1 MSIYNCIISP
11 PGARF
16 VDAHWATL
24 VQRVQ
29 MVMPIADEL
38 RSGGM
43 MKWEP
48 YCKIRAANTNQE
60 KMREL
65 YELLHSGGD
74 KVKSAFYSRLEK
86 HESCLFRALGKS
98 TLILAYIPHACD
110 VNFVLLIICVPL
122 QVTLHKLQKLS

>member
-1 MSIYNCIISP
+1 MSNYHFIISP
-11 PGARF
+11 PGAGF

-24 VQRVQ
+24 VQRVE

-65 YELLHSGGD
+65 YEVLHSGGD
-74 KVKSAFYSRLEK
+74 EVKSAFYSRLEK
-86 HESCLFRALGKS
+86 HEPCL
-98 TLILAYIPHACD
+98 
-110 VNFVLLIICVPL
+110 LLCL
-122 QVTLHKLQKLS
+122 EQGSAT